1 MEILILKLNFL
12 ISMPINADK
21 NEISYEI
28 FERNEMLIKGEK
40 KDLIFN

>member
-1 MEILILKLNFL
+1 
-12 ISMPINADK
+12 MPINADK

-28 FERNEMLIKGEK
+28 FERKEMLIKGEK